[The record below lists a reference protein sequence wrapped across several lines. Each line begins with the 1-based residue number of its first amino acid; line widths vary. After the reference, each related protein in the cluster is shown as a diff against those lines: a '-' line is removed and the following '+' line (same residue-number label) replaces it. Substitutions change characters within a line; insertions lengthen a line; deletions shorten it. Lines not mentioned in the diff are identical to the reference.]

1 MRFNANAVPDVFD
14 AIVLRD
20 VISVIALSDVLN
32 IIVLHDAVSVIA
44 VPDVFHI
51 IDLRNVTSI
60 IAPSDAFNII
70 GLRDVINV
78 VALRNVFSIIA
89 PSVESIN
96 VVAVLFFPRSIRGIS
111 ARSSVY
117 SSLHIL
123 YTAAPL
129 RLSSGPPSTSNKHAK
144 VTTLTVTFLRSVFA
158 GAFHG
163 NFSPCPVQVCIV
175 VAESAAAAA
184 GSEVPPGCLRFLA
197 RRNNLSS
204 LVARVVGVGHVLQAA
219 LLAGKVPASSCCR
232 PGSGPILVTR
242 APGAGHVLHTGLP
255 VCNVPSS
262 FSSSSSA
269 SSSSC
274 CPASGPI
281 LVARALGAGHFFHI
295 GLLADNVMYTNVALW
310 RGTPACICCVAR
322 GTDAPRSGGRA
333 DGKERGRG
341 TGGGSGR
348 EKGRGPCRG

>member
-1 MRFNANAVPDVFD
+1 MRFNDNAVFGVFD
-14 AIVLRD
+14 AIVMRD
-20 VISVIALSDVLN
+20 VISVIVRSDVFN
-32 IIVLHDAVSVIA
+32 IIVLHDAISVIA
-44 VPDVFHI
+44 VPDVFNI
-51 IDLRNVTSI
+51 IDLGDITNI
-60 IAPSDAFNII
+60 IALSDAFSII

-78 VALRNVFSIIA
+78 LASRNVFNIIA
-89 PSVESIN
+89 PSVESIK
-96 VVAVLFFPRSIRGIS
+96 VVAVLFFPRFIRGIS
-111 ARSSVY
+111 ARSSVH
-117 SSLHIL
+117 SSLRIL

-129 RLSSGPPSTSNKHAK
+129 RVSSGPPSTSNKHAK

-163 NFSPCPVQVCIV
+163 NLSPCPVQVCIV

-184 GSEVPPGCLRFLA
+184 GSEVPLGRLRFLA

-219 LLAGKVPASSCCR
+219 LFADKVPASSCCR
-232 PGSGPILVTR
+232 PCSGSILATR
-242 APGAGHVLHTGLP
+242 APGAGHVFHTGLL
-255 VCNVPSS
+255 VCNVPT
-262 FSSSSSA
+262 SSSSSST
-269 SSSSC
+269 SSSA

-295 GLLADNVMYTNVALW
+295 GLLVENVMYSDVALW

-322 GTDAPRSGGRA
+322 RTDAPRSGGGG
-333 DGKERGRG
+333 DGKERGRC

-348 EKGRGPCRG
+348 EKGRG